1 MADLQLRVSLQ
12 ALDKATGPLR
22 RIMGAATGLK
32 DKLLQAEKGLRAMQ
46 RQQGLID
53 SLRQQQQA
61 TASARAEWRAASQ
74 RLEALRR
81 AQAGASQTTREQ
93 ARALKEAERN
103 VRTLHAARLRQ
114 LQALRQ
120 VRARMMDAGMQAGQA
135 ARHEARLKASM
146 QTATAAIEQKRRALE
161 RLNRIEQTKKRGAE
175 LARNMGLAGAGAWFA
190 GRAAL
195 SKAGGFLGAG
205 EEFEAQMSR
214 VQALTRLDKNSA
226 ELAALRTQARQLGA
240 DTMFSATEAA
250 EGQAFLGM
258 AGFDAKQIQAA
269 MPGLLDMAKAGD
281 TDLGRTADIGSN
293 ILGGFG
299 LAAEEMSRV
308 SDVLTQTMTTSNVT
322 LEMLGETM
330 KYVAP
335 QARAAGASLE
345 EMAAMT
351 GLLGNV
357 GIQSS
362 QAGTALRAMLLRLA
376 APTGKATKALAAL
389 KVQTADAQ
397 GNMRGIIDVLADVA
411 KATQGM
417 GSARRMG
424 YLKQIFGEEPASAVA
439 ELIDKAG
446 SGGITA
452 YLAKVRDSQGAAART
467 AQTMSDNMRGLRDEL
482 SSTWDNVRI
491 GFFDQIAPE
500 LKEWGQLLLG
510 FLRGLGDWVKNN
522 PATVK
527 WLARLA
533 VGFGVLATAAG
544 AVLVPLALVLAKVV
558 AVRYVF
564 SKLGLGLSLLG
575 GGFGQ
580 AAGGAGMLAS
590 AAVWLRGA
598 FGALLARLAP
608 LLAGI
613 SAAGV
618 AAFGGL
624 AVAGWLW
631 YRDFDNIMAGGS
643 ALLDDVV
650 NGEWRRLLGF
660 VPDLFRQA
668 LDGVGQ
674 ALQGTWIAD
683 MGAVLLGYLAE
694 IKARLGGWISELKN
708 WIPGEFLALGRDM
721 VQGLKNGITG
731 SMQAAKDAVQGLA
744 SKAVDWFKKPLGI
757 NSPSRVFAQLGG
769 WVSEGAALG
778 IARRA
783 PRVAKAAAAMAAL
796 PALAA
801 APALAATGP
810 ALGTGAGGVAM
821 QAAPAAIHVT
831 INAAPGQDAQ
841 AIARA
846 VSAELDRRERA
857 RAAGRFSRLTD
868 L

>member
-12 ALDKATGPLR
+12 ALDNATGPLR

-32 DKLLQAEKGLRAMQ
+32 DKLLAAEKGLRAMQ

-53 SLRQQQQA
+53 SLRRQQQA

-93 ARALKEAERN
+93 ARALKEAERH
-103 VRTLHAARLRQ
+103 VRSLHAARLRQ
-114 LQALRQ
+114 LQALQQ

-146 QTATAAIEQKRRALE
+146 QTATVAIEQKRRALE

-226 ELAALRTQARQLGA
+226 ELAALRAQARQLGA

-299 LAAEEMSRV
+299 LAAEEMGRV

-335 QARAAGASLE
+335 QARAVGASLE

-482 SSTWDNVRI
+482 SSAWDDVKI

-510 FLRGLGDWVKNN
+510 FLRGLGDWVKSN

-564 SKLGLGLSLLG
+564 GKLGLGLSLLG

-580 AAGGAGMLAS
+580 AAGGAGLLAR
-590 AAVWLRGA
+590 AAGWLRGA
-598 FGALLARLAP
+598 VARIAP
-608 LLAGI
+608 LLAGLG
-613 SAAGV
+613 AAG
-618 AAFGGL
+618 ALAFGGL

-643 ALLDDVV
+643 AILDDVV

-683 MGAVLLGYLAE
+683 MGAVLVGYLAE
-694 IKARLGGWISELKN
+694 IRAQLASWIAQVKS
-708 WIPGEFLALGRDM
+708 WIPGEFLQIGRDM

-731 SMQAAKDAVQGLA
+731 SMQAAKEAVQGLA
-744 SKAVDWFKKPLGI
+744 GKAVDWFKSPLQI
-757 NSPSRVFAQLGG
+757 HSPSRVFEQLGG
-769 WVSEGAALG
+769 FVSEGAALG

>member
-12 ALDKATGPLR
+12 ALDNATGPLR

-32 DKLLQAEKGLRAMQ
+32 DKLLAAEKGLRAMQ

-53 SLRQQQQA
+53 SLRRQQQA

-93 ARALKEAERN
+93 ARALKEAERH
-103 VRTLHAARLRQ
+103 VRSLHAARLRQ

-175 LARNMGLAGAGAWFA
+175 LARNMGLVGAGAWFA

-226 ELAALRTQARQLGA
+226 ELAALRAQARQLGA

-482 SSTWDNVRI
+482 SSAWDDVKI

-564 SKLGLGLSLLG
+564 GKLGLGLSLMG

-580 AAGGAGMLAS
+580 AAGGAGLLAR
-590 AAVWLRGA
+590 AAGWLRGA
-598 FGALLARLAP
+598 VARLAP
-608 LLAGI
+608 LLAGLG
-613 SAAGV
+613 AAG
-618 AAFGGL
+618 ALAFGGL

-631 YRDFDNIMAGGS
+631 YQDFDNIMAGGS

-683 MGAVLLGYLAE
+683 MGAVLVGYLAE
-694 IKARLGGWISELKN
+694 IRAQLASWIAQVKS
-708 WIPGEFLALGRDM
+708 WIPGEFLQIGRDM

-744 SKAVDWFKKPLGI
+744 GKAVDWFKSPLQI
-757 NSPSRVFAQLGG
+757 HSPSRVFEQLGG
-769 WVSEGAALG
+769 FVSEGAALG
-778 IARRA
+778 IAKRA

-810 ALGTGAGGVAM
+810 ALGTGGAVAM
-821 QAAPAAIHVT
+821 PPAAPAAIHVT

>member
-12 ALDKATGPLR
+12 ALDNATGPLR
-22 RIMGAATGLK
+22 RIMGAATGLR
-32 DKLLQAEKGLRAMQ
+32 DKLLAAEKGLRAMQ

-53 SLRQQQQA
+53 SLRRQQQA

-93 ARALKEAERN
+93 ARALKETERH
-103 VRTLHAARLRQ
+103 VRSLHAARLRQ

-120 VRARMMDAGMQAGQA
+120 VRARMLDAGMQAGQA

-146 QTATAAIEQKRRALE
+146 QTATVAIEQKRRALE

-195 SKAGGFLGAG
+195 SKAGSFLGAG

-226 ELAALRTQARQLGA
+226 ELAALRAQARQLGA

-482 SSTWDNVRI
+482 SSAWDDVKI

-510 FLRGLGDWVKNN
+510 FLRGLGEWVKEH

-564 SKLGLGLSLLG
+564 GKLGLGLSLMG

-580 AAGGAGMLAS
+580 AAGGAGLLAR
-590 AAVWLRGA
+590 AAGWLRGA
-598 FGALLARLAP
+598 VARLAP
-608 LLAGI
+608 LLAGV
-613 SAAGV
+613 SAGAV
-618 AAFGGL
+618 IAFGAL
-624 AVAGWLW
+624 AGAGWLW
-631 YRDFDNIMAGGS
+631 YRDWDNITAGLG
-643 ALLDDVV
+643 LMFDDLV
-650 NGEWRRLLGF
+650 NGKLAHVAGF
-660 VPDLFRQA
+660 IPYLFGRA
-668 LDGVGQ
+668 FDELKQ
-674 ALQGTWIAD
+674 ALQGTFLGD
-683 MGAVLLGYLAE
+683 VVAVLGSYMAE
-694 IKARLGGWISELKN
+694 IRNTLGGWISQMKS
-708 WIPGEFLALGRDM
+708 WIPAQFVQLGQDM

-731 SMQAAKDAVQGLA
+731 SLAQAKEAVTGLA
-744 SKAVDWFKKPLGI
+744 GKAVDWFKKPLGI

-778 IARRA
+778 IAKRA

-810 ALGTGAGGVAM
+810 ALGTGGAVAM
-821 QAAPAAIHVT
+821 PPAAPAAIHVT

>member
-22 RIMGAATGLK
+22 RIMGAATGLR
-32 DKLLQAEKGLRAMQ
+32 DKLLAAEKGLRAMQ

-53 SLRQQQQA
+53 SLRRQQQA

-93 ARALKEAERN
+93 ARALKEAERH
-103 VRTLHAARLRQ
+103 VRSLHAARLRQ

-175 LARNMGLAGAGAWFA
+175 LARNMGLVGAGAWFA

-226 ELAALRTQARQLGA
+226 ELAALRAQARQLGA

-482 SSTWDNVRI
+482 SSAWDDVKI

-564 SKLGLGLSLLG
+564 GKLGLGLSLMG

-580 AAGGAGMLAS
+580 AAVGAGLLAR
-590 AAVWLRGA
+590 AAGWLRGA
-598 FGALLARLAP
+598 VARLAP
-608 LLAGI
+608 LLAGLG
-613 SAAGV
+613 AAG
-618 AAFGGL
+618 ALAFGGL

-643 ALLDDVV
+643 LLLDDVV

-721 VQGLKNGITG
+721 VRGLRDGITG
-731 SMQAAKDAVQGLA
+731 SLAQAKEAVTGLA
-744 SKAVDWFKKPLGI
+744 GKAVDWFKKPLGI

-810 ALGTGAGGVAM
+810 ALGTGGAVAM
-821 QAAPAAIHVT
+821 PPAAPAAIHVT

>member
-53 SLRQQQQA
+53 SLRRQQQA

-93 ARALKEAERN
+93 ARALKEAERH
-103 VRTLHAARLRQ
+103 VRSLHAARLRQ

-226 ELAALRTQARQLGA
+226 ELAALRAQARQLGA

-299 LAAEEMSRV
+299 LAAEDMSRV

-482 SSTWDNVRI
+482 SSAWDDVKI

-558 AVRYVF
+558 AVRYVL
-564 SKLGLGLSLLG
+564 SKLGLGLSPLG

-580 AAGGAGMLAS
+580 AAGGAGLLAR
-590 AAVWLRGA
+590 AAGWLRGA
-598 FGALLARLAP
+598 VARLAP
-608 LLAGI
+608 LLAGLG
-613 SAAGV
+613 AAG
-618 AAFGGL
+618 ALAFGGL

-643 ALLDDVV
+643 LLLDDVV

-660 VPDLFRQA
+660 VPDMFRQA

-683 MGAVLLGYLAE
+683 MGAVLVGYLAE
-694 IKARLGGWISELKN
+694 IRAQLASWIAQVKS
-708 WIPGEFLALGRDM
+708 WIPGEFLQIGRDM

-731 SMQAAKDAVQGLA
+731 SMQAAKEAVQGLA
-744 SKAVDWFKKPLGI
+744 GKAVDWFKSPLQI
-757 NSPSRVFAQLGG
+757 HSPSRVFEQLGG
-769 WVSEGAALG
+769 FVSEGAALG

-801 APALAATGP
+801 APALAAPGP
-810 ALGTGAGGVAM
+810 MLGAGAGGVVM
-821 QAAPAAIHVT
+821 QAAPAAINVT

>member
-12 ALDKATGPLR
+12 ALDNATGPLR

-32 DKLLQAEKGLRAMQ
+32 DKLLAAEKGLRAMQ

-53 SLRQQQQA
+53 SLRRQQQA

-93 ARALKEAERN
+93 ARALKEAERH
-103 VRTLHAARLRQ
+103 VRSLHAARLRQ

-161 RLNRIEQTKKRGAE
+161 RLNRIEQPKKRGAE

-214 VQALTRLDKNSA
+214 VQALTRLDKGSA
-226 ELAALRTQARQLGA
+226 ELAALRAQARQLGA
-240 DTMFSATEAA
+240 NTMFSATEAA
-250 EGQAFLGM
+250 QGQAFLGM

-281 TDLGRTADIGSN
+281 MDLGRTADIASN

-299 LAAEEMSRV
+299 LKAEEMGRV
-308 SDVLTQTMTTSNVT
+308 SDVLTKTMTTSNVT

-482 SSTWDNVRI
+482 SSAWDDVKI

-510 FLRGLGDWVKNN
+510 FLRGLGEWVKEH

-564 SKLGLGLSLLG
+564 GKLGLGLSLLG

-580 AAGGAGMLAS
+580 AAGGVGLLARAAG
-590 AAVWLRGA
+590 WLRGA
-598 FGALLARLAP
+598 VARLAP
-608 LLAGI
+608 LLAGLG
-613 SAAGV
+613 AAG
-618 AAFGGL
+618 ALAFGGL

-650 NGEWRRLLGF
+650 NGEWRRSLGF

-683 MGAVLLGYLAE
+683 MGAVLVGYLAE
-694 IKARLGGWISELKN
+694 IRAQLASWIAQVKS
-708 WIPGEFLALGRDM
+708 WIPGEFLQIGRDM

-731 SMQAAKDAVQGLA
+731 SMQAAKEAVQGLA
-744 SKAVDWFKKPLGI
+744 GKAVDWFKSPLQI
-757 NSPSRVFAQLGG
+757 HSPSRVFEQLGG
-769 WVSEGAALG
+769 FVSEGAALG

-801 APALAATGP
+801 APALAAPGP
-810 ALGTGAGGVAM
+810 MLGTGTGAGGVAM

>member
-53 SLRQQQQA
+53 SLRRQQQA
-61 TASARAEWRAASQ
+61 TVSARAEWRAASQ

-93 ARALKEAERN
+93 ARALKEAERH
-103 VRTLHAARLRQ
+103 VRSLHAARLRQ

-146 QTATAAIEQKRRALE
+146 QTATVAIEQKRRALE

-226 ELAALRTQARQLGA
+226 ELAALRAQARQLGA

-299 LAAEEMSRV
+299 LAADEMSRV

-376 APTGKATKALAAL
+376 APTGKATKALATL

-452 YLAKVRDSQGAAART
+452 YLKTVQESQGAAART

-482 SSTWDNVRI
+482 SSAWDDVKI

-510 FLRGLGDWVKNN
+510 FLRGLGEWVKEH

-564 SKLGLGLSLLG
+564 GKLGLGLSLLG

-580 AAGGAGMLAS
+580 AAGGAGLLAR
-590 AAVWLRGA
+590 AAGWLRGA
-598 FGALLARLAP
+598 VARIAP
-608 LLAGI
+608 LLAGLG
-613 SAAGV
+613 AAG
-618 AAFGGL
+618 ALAFGGL

-721 VQGLKNGITG
+721 VRGLRDGITG
-731 SMQAAKDAVQGLA
+731 SLAQAKEAVTGLA
-744 SKAVDWFKKPLGI
+744 GKAVDWFKKPLGI

-801 APALAATGP
+801 APALAAPGP
-810 ALGTGAGGVAM
+810 MLGTGAGGVAM

>member
-22 RIMGAATGLK
+22 RIMGAATGLR
-32 DKLLQAEKGLRAMQ
+32 DKLLAAEKGLRAMQ

-53 SLRQQQQA
+53 SLRRQQQA

-93 ARALKEAERN
+93 ARALKEAERH
-103 VRTLHAARLRQ
+103 VRSLHAARLRQ

-175 LARNMGLAGAGAWFA
+175 LAQNMGLAGAGAWFV

-226 ELAALRTQARQLGA
+226 ELAALRAQARQLGA

-376 APTGKATKALAAL
+376 APTGKATKALATL

-482 SSTWDNVRI
+482 SSAWDEVKI

-564 SKLGLGLSLLG
+564 GKMGVGLSVLG

-580 AAGGAGMLAS
+580 AAGGAGLLAR
-590 AAVWLRGA
+590 AAGWLRGA
-598 FGALLARLAP
+598 VARLAP
-608 LLAGI
+608 LLAGLG
-613 SAAGV
+613 AAG
-618 AAFGGL
+618 ALAFGGL

-721 VQGLKNGITG
+721 VRGLRDGITG
-731 SMQAAKDAVQGLA
+731 SLAQAKEAVTGLA
-744 SKAVDWFKKPLGI
+744 GKAVDWFKKPLGI

-801 APALAATGP
+801 APALAAPGP
-810 ALGTGAGGVAM
+810 MLAAGAGGVAM

>member
-22 RIMGAATGLK
+22 RIMGAATGLR
-32 DKLLQAEKGLRAMQ
+32 DKLLAAEKGLRAMQ

-53 SLRQQQQA
+53 SLRRQQQA
-61 TASARAEWRAASQ
+61 TVSARAEWRAASQ

-93 ARALKEAERN
+93 ARALKEAERH
-103 VRTLHAARLRQ
+103 VRSLHAARLRQ

-120 VRARMMDAGMQAGQA
+120 VRARMLDAGMQAGQA

-226 ELAALRTQARQLGA
+226 ELAALRAQARQLGA

-299 LAAEEMSRV
+299 LAAEEMGRV

-482 SSTWDNVRI
+482 SSAWDDVKI

-510 FLRGLGDWVKNN
+510 FLRGLGEWVKEH

-527 WLARLA
+527 WMARLA

-564 SKLGLGLSLLG
+564 GKLGVGLSLLG

-580 AAGGAGMLAS
+580 AAGGAGLLAR
-590 AAVWLRGA
+590 AAGWLRGA
-598 FGALLARLAP
+598 VARLAP
-608 LLAGI
+608 LLAGLG
-613 SAAGV
+613 AAG
-618 AAFGGL
+618 ALAFGGL

-643 ALLDDVV
+643 AILDDVV

-721 VQGLKNGITG
+721 VRGLRDGITG
-731 SMQAAKDAVQGLA
+731 SLAQAKEAVTGLA
-744 SKAVDWFKKPLGI
+744 GKAVDWFKKPLGI

-801 APALAATGP
+801 APALAAPGP
-810 ALGTGAGGVAM
+810 MLGTGAGGAAM

>member
-12 ALDKATGPLR
+12 ALDNATGPLR

-32 DKLLQAEKGLRAMQ
+32 DKLLAAEKGLRAMQ

-53 SLRQQQQA
+53 SLRRQQQA
-61 TASARAEWRAASQ
+61 TVSARAEWRAASQ
-74 RLEALRR
+74 RLEELRR

-93 ARALKEAERN
+93 ARALKEAERH
-103 VRTLHAARLRQ
+103 VRSLHAARLRQ

-214 VQALTRLDKNSA
+214 VQALTRLDKGSA
-226 ELAALRTQARQLGA
+226 ELAALRAQARQLGA

-299 LAAEEMSRV
+299 LAAEEMGRV

-376 APTGKATKALAAL
+376 APTGKATKALATL

-452 YLAKVRDSQGAAART
+452 YLKTVQESQGAAART

-482 SSTWDNVRI
+482 SSAWDDVKI

-510 FLRGLGDWVKNN
+510 FLRGLGDWVKEH

-558 AVRYVF
+558 AGRYVF
-564 SKLGLGLSLLG
+564 GKLGLGLSLLG

-580 AAGGAGMLAS
+580 AAGGAGLLAR
-590 AAVWLRGA
+590 AAGWLRGA
-598 FGALLARLAP
+598 VARLAP
-608 LLAGI
+608 LLAGV
-613 SAAGV
+613 SAGAV
-618 AAFGGL
+618 IAFGAL
-624 AVAGWLW
+624 AGAGWLW
-631 YRDFDNIMAGGS
+631 YRDWDNITAGLG
-643 ALLDDVV
+643 LMFDDLV
-650 NGEWRRLLGF
+650 NGKLAHVAGF
-660 VPDLFRQA
+660 IPYLFGRA
-668 LDGVGQ
+668 FDELKQ
-674 ALQGTWIAD
+674 ALQGTFLGD
-683 MGAVLLGYLAE
+683 VVAVLGSYMAE
-694 IKARLGGWISELKN
+694 IRNTLGGWISQMKS
-708 WIPGEFLALGRDM
+708 WIPAQFVQLGRDM

-731 SMQAAKDAVQGLA
+731 SLAQAKEAVTGLA
-744 SKAVDWFKKPLGI
+744 GKAVDWFKSPLQI
-757 NSPSRVFAQLGG
+757 HSPSRVFEQLGG
-769 WVSEGAALG
+769 FVSEGAALG

>member
-22 RIMGAATGLK
+22 RIMGAATGLR
-32 DKLLQAEKGLRAMQ
+32 DKLLAAEKGLRAMQ

-53 SLRQQQQA
+53 SLRRQQQA

-93 ARALKEAERN
+93 ARALKEAERH
-103 VRTLHAARLRQ
+103 VRSLHAARLRQ

-175 LARNMGLAGAGAWFA
+175 LARNMGLVGAGAWFA

-226 ELAALRTQARQLGA
+226 ELAALRAQARQLGA

-299 LAAEEMSRV
+299 LAAEEMGRV

-452 YLAKVRDSQGAAART
+452 YLDKVRNSQGAAART
-467 AQTMSDNMRGLRDEL
+467 AQVMSDNVRGLRDEL
-482 SSTWDNVRI
+482 SSAWDDVRI

-510 FLRGLGDWVKNN
+510 FLRGLGEWVENN

-564 SKLGLGLSLLG
+564 GKLGLGLSLLG
-575 GGFGQ
+575 GGFRQ
-580 AAGGAGMLAS
+580 AAGGAGMLAR
-590 AAVWLRGA
+590 AAGA
-598 FGALLARLAP
+598 MKGAVARLAP
-608 LLAGI
+608 LLAGLG
-613 SAAGV
+613 AAG
-618 AAFGGL
+618 ALAFGGL

-643 ALLDDVV
+643 LLLDDVV

-660 VPDLFRQA
+660 VPDMFRQA

-683 MGAVLLGYLAE
+683 MGAVLVGYLAE
-694 IKARLGGWISELKN
+694 IRAQLASWIAQVKS
-708 WIPGEFLALGRDM
+708 WIPGEFLQIGRDM

-731 SMQAAKDAVQGLA
+731 SMQAAKEAVQGLA
-744 SKAVDWFKKPLGI
+744 GKAVDWFKSPLQI
-757 NSPSRVFAQLGG
+757 HSPSRVFEQLGG
-769 WVSEGAALG
+769 FVSEGAALG

-810 ALGTGAGGVAM
+810 ALGTGGAVAIPP
-821 QAAPAAIHVT
+821 AAPAAINVT

>member
-12 ALDKATGPLR
+12 ALDNATGPLR

-32 DKLLQAEKGLRAMQ
+32 DKLLAAEKGLRAMQ

-53 SLRQQQQA
+53 SLRRQQQA

-93 ARALKEAERN
+93 ARALKEAERH
-103 VRTLHAARLRQ
+103 VRSLHAARLRQ

-120 VRARMMDAGMQAGQA
+120 VRARMLDAGMQAGQA

-214 VQALTRLDKNSA
+214 VQALTRLDKGSA
-226 ELAALRTQARQLGA
+226 ELAALRAQARQLGA

-299 LAAEEMSRV
+299 LAAEEMGRV

-482 SSTWDNVRI
+482 SSAWDDVKI

-510 FLRGLGDWVKNN
+510 FLRGLGEWVKEH

-564 SKLGLGLSLLG
+564 GKLGLGLSMLG

-580 AAGGAGMLAS
+580 AAGGAGLLAR
-590 AAVWLRGA
+590 AAGWLQGA
-598 FGALLARLAP
+598 VARLAP
-608 LLAGI
+608 LLAGLG
-613 SAAGV
+613 AAG
-618 AAFGGL
+618 ALAFGGL

-721 VQGLKNGITG
+721 VRGLRDGITG
-731 SMQAAKDAVQGLA
+731 SLAQAKEAVTGLA
-744 SKAVDWFKKPLGI
+744 GKAVDWFKKPLGI

-801 APALAATGP
+801 APALAAPGP
-810 ALGTGAGGVAM
+810 MLGTGAGGVAM

>member
-46 RQQGLID
+46 RQQALID
-53 SLRQQQQA
+53 GLRRQQQA

-93 ARALKEAERN
+93 ARALKEAERS
-103 VRTLHAARLRQ
+103 VRNLHAARLRQ

-120 VRARMMDAGMQAGQA
+120 VRARMADAGMQAGQA
-135 ARHEARLKASM
+135 AVHEARLKTGM
-146 QTATAAIEQKRRALE
+146 QAAARAIDQKRRALE

-214 VQALTRLDKNSA
+214 VQALTRLDKGSA
-226 ELAALRTQARQLGA
+226 ELAALRAQARQLGA

-299 LAAEEMSRV
+299 LAAEEMGRV

-482 SSTWDNVRI
+482 SSAWDDVKI

-510 FLRGLGDWVKNN
+510 FLRGLGEWVKEH

-564 SKLGLGLSLLG
+564 GKLGVGLSLLG

-580 AAGGAGMLAS
+580 AAGGAGLLAR
-590 AAVWLRGA
+590 AAGWLRGA
-598 FGALLARLAP
+598 VARLAP
-608 LLAGI
+608 LLAGLG
-613 SAAGV
+613 AAG
-618 AAFGGL
+618 ALAFGGL

-683 MGAVLLGYLAE
+683 MGAVLVGYLAE
-694 IKARLGGWISELKN
+694 IRAQLASWIAKVKS
-708 WIPGEFLALGRDM
+708 WIPGEFLQIGRDM

-731 SMQAAKDAVQGLA
+731 SMQAAKEAVQGLA
-744 SKAVDWFKKPLGI
+744 GKAVDWFKSPLQI
-757 NSPSRVFAQLGG
+757 HSPSRVFEQLGG

-801 APALAATGP
+801 APALAAPGP
-810 ALGTGAGGVAM
+810 MLGAGAGGVAM

>member
-46 RQQGLID
+46 RQQALID
-53 SLRQQQQA
+53 SLRRQQQA

-74 RLEALRR
+74 RLDTLRR

-93 ARALKEAERN
+93 ARALKEAERH
-103 VRTLHAARLRQ
+103 VRSLHAARLRQ

-146 QTATAAIEQKRRALE
+146 QSATVAIEQKRRALE

-226 ELAALRTQARQLGA
+226 ELAALRAQARQLGA

-299 LAAEEMSRV
+299 LAAEDMSRV

-482 SSTWDNVRI
+482 SSAWDDVKI

-564 SKLGLGLSLLG
+564 GKLGLGLSMLG

-580 AAGGAGMLAS
+580 AAGGASLLAR
-590 AAVWLRGA
+590 AAGAIRGA
-598 FGALLARLAP
+598 VARLAP

-618 AAFGGL
+618 AAFVLL
-624 AVAGWLW
+624 AGAGWLW
-631 YRDFDNIMAGGS
+631 YRDWDNITAGLG
-643 ALLDDVV
+643 LMFDDLV
-650 NGEWRRLLGF
+650 NGKLAHVAGF
-660 VPDLFRQA
+660 IPYLFGRA
-668 LDGVGQ
+668 FDELKQ
-674 ALQGTWIAD
+674 ALQGTFLGD
-683 MGAVLLGYLAE
+683 VVAVLGSYMAE
-694 IKARLGGWISELKN
+694 IRNTLGGWISQMKS
-708 WIPGEFLALGRDM
+708 WIPAQFVQLGRDM
-721 VQGLKNGITG
+721 VQGLKDGITG
-731 SMQAAKDAVQGLA
+731 SLAQAKEAVTGLA
-744 SKAVDWFKKPLGI
+744 GKAVDWFKSPLQI
-757 NSPSRVFAQLGG
+757 HSPSRVFEQLGG
-769 WVSEGAALG
+769 FVSEGAALG
-778 IARRA
+778 IAKRA

-810 ALGTGAGGVAM
+810 ALGTGGAVAM
-821 QAAPAAIHVT
+821 PPAAPAAIHVT

>member
-46 RQQGLID
+46 RQQALID
-53 SLRQQQQA
+53 GLRRQQQA

-93 ARALKEAERN
+93 ARALKEAERH
-103 VRTLHAARLRQ
+103 VRSLHAARLRQ

-175 LARNMGLAGAGAWFA
+175 LARNMGLVGAGAWFA

-226 ELAALRTQARQLGA
+226 ELAALRAQARQLGA

-467 AQTMSDNMRGLRDEL
+467 AQVMSDNVRGLRDEL
-482 SSTWDNVRI
+482 GSAWDDVKI

-510 FLRGLGDWVKNN
+510 FLRGLGDWVKDN

-558 AVRYVF
+558 AVRYVL

-580 AAGGAGMLAS
+580 AAGGAGLLAR
-590 AAVWLRGA
+590 AAGWLRGA
-598 FGALLARLAP
+598 VARLAP
-608 LLAGI
+608 LLAGLG
-613 SAAGV
+613 AAG
-618 AAFGGL
+618 ALAFGGL

-683 MGAVLLGYLAE
+683 MGAVLVGYLAE
-694 IKARLGGWISELKN
+694 IRAQLASWIAQVKS
-708 WIPGEFLALGRDM
+708 WIPGEFLQIGRDM

-731 SMQAAKDAVQGLA
+731 SMQAAKEAVQGLA
-744 SKAVDWFKKPLGI
+744 GKAVDWFKSPLQI
-757 NSPSRVFAQLGG
+757 HSPSRVFEQLGG
-769 WVSEGAALG
+769 FVSEGAALG

-801 APALAATGP
+801 APALAAPGP
-810 ALGTGAGGVAM
+810 MLGTGAGGVAM

>member
-53 SLRQQQQA
+53 SLRRQQQA

-93 ARALKEAERN
+93 ARALKEAERH
-103 VRTLHAARLRQ
+103 VRSLHAARLRQ

-161 RLNRIEQTKKRGAE
+161 RLNRIEQTKKRGAA
-175 LARNMGLAGAGAWFA
+175 LAQNMGLAGAGAWFA

-226 ELAALRTQARQLGA
+226 EFAALRAQARQLGA

-269 MPGLLDMAKAGD
+269 MQGLLDMAKAGD

-452 YLAKVRDSQGAAART
+452 YLDKVRNSQGAAART
-467 AQTMSDNMRGLRDEL
+467 AQIMSDNMRGLRDEL
-482 SSTWDNVRI
+482 SSAWDDVKI

-564 SKLGLGLSLLG
+564 GKLGVGLSLLG

-580 AAGGAGMLAS
+580 AAGGAGLLAR
-590 AAVWLRGA
+590 AAGWLRGA
-598 FGALLARLAP
+598 VARLAP
-608 LLAGI
+608 LLAGLG
-613 SAAGV
+613 AAG
-618 AAFGGL
+618 ALAFGGL

-721 VQGLKNGITG
+721 VRGLRDGITG
-731 SMQAAKDAVQGLA
+731 SLAQAKEAVTGLA
-744 SKAVDWFKKPLGI
+744 GKAVDWFKKPLGI

-769 WVSEGAALG
+769 WVSDGAALG

-801 APALAATGP
+801 APALAANGP
-810 ALGTGAGGVAM
+810 ALASGGGQVV
-821 QAAPAAIHVT
+821 QAAPAAINIT

>member
-53 SLRQQQQA
+53 SLRRQQQA

-93 ARALKEAERN
+93 ARALKEAERH
-103 VRTLHAARLRQ
+103 VRSLHAARLRQ

-161 RLNRIEQTKKRGAE
+161 RLNRIERTKKRGAE

-226 ELAALRTQARQLGA
+226 EFAALRAQARQLGA

-250 EGQAFLGM
+250 QGQAFLGM

-281 TDLGRTADIGSN
+281 MDLGRTADIASN

-299 LAAEEMSRV
+299 LKAEEMGRV
-308 SDVLTQTMTTSNVT
+308 SDVLTKTMTTSNTT

-330 KYVAP
+330 SYAAPNARTAGISMEEVATM
-335 QARAAGASLE
+335 AGL
-345 EMAAMT
+345 M
-351 GLLGNV
+351 GNV

-362 QAGTALRAMLLRLA
+362 RAGTALRGGLSHLVAPAKAGAKAMKEL
-376 APTGKATKALAAL
+376 GIQ
-389 KVQTADAQ
+389 VADAQ
-397 GNMRGIIDVLADVA
+397 GNMRNANEILLDLA
-411 KATQGM
+411 KATEKM
-417 GSARRMG
+417 GNAKKLA
-424 YLKQIFGEEPASAVA
+424 YLKKIFGDEAVSGFV

-446 SGGITA
+446 SGGIAA
-452 YLAKVRDSQGAAART
+452 YLEKVRNSQGEAART
-467 AQTMSDNMRGLRDEL
+467 AQIMGDNIRGLRDEL
-482 SSTWDNVRI
+482 SSAWDDVKI
-491 GFFDQIAPE
+491 EVFDQIAPE

-510 FLRGLGDWVKNN
+510 FLRGLGEWVKEH

-564 SKLGLGLSLLG
+564 GKLGLGLSLLG
-575 GGFGQ
+575 GGFRQ
-580 AAGGAGMLAS
+580 AAGGAGLLAR
-590 AAVWLRGA
+590 AAGWLRGA
-598 FGALLARLAP
+598 VARLAP
-608 LLAGI
+608 LLAGLG
-613 SAAGV
+613 AAG
-618 AAFGGL
+618 ALAFGGL

-643 ALLDDVV
+643 LLLDDVV

-683 MGAVLLGYLAE
+683 MGAVLVGYLAE
-694 IKARLGGWISELKN
+694 IRAQLASWIAQVKS
-708 WIPGEFLALGRDM
+708 WIPGEFLQIGRDM

-744 SKAVDWFKKPLGI
+744 SKAVDWFKSPLQI
-757 NSPSRVFAQLGG
+757 HSPSRVFEQLGG
-769 WVSEGAALG
+769 FVSEGAALG

-801 APALAATGP
+801 APALAAPGP
-810 ALGTGAGGVAM
+810 MLGTGAGGVAM

>member
-53 SLRQQQQA
+53 SLRQQRDV
-61 TASARAEWRAASQ
+61 TAKTRAEWQAASQ
-74 RLEALRR
+74 RLQQLRR
-81 AQAGASQTTREQ
+81 AQAGASQTTKEQ
-93 ARALKEAERN
+93 AQALKDAEKSARSL
-103 VRTLHAARLRQ
+103 RAEHIRQMKTLE
-114 LQALRQ
+114 Q
-120 VRARMMDAGMQAGQA
+120 VRQRMNTAGVHAHQA
-135 ARHEARLKASM
+135 AAHEARLKASM

-161 RLNRIEQTKKRGAE
+161 RLNRIEQTKKRGAA
-175 LARNMGLAGAGAWFA
+175 LAQNMGLAGAGAWFA

-226 ELAALRTQARQLGA
+226 ELAALRAQARQLGA

-299 LAAEEMSRV
+299 LAAEEMGRV

-482 SSTWDNVRI
+482 SSAWDEVKI

-564 SKLGLGLSLLG
+564 GKLGLGLSLLG

-580 AAGGAGMLAS
+580 AAGGASLLAR
-590 AAVWLRGA
+590 AAGA
-598 FGALLARLAP
+598 IKGAVARLAP
-608 LLAGI
+608 LLAGV
-613 SAAGV
+613 SAGAV
-618 AAFGGL
+618 IAFGAL
-624 AVAGWLW
+624 AGAGWLW
-631 YRDFDNIMAGGS
+631 YRDWDNITAGLG
-643 ALLDDVV
+643 LMFDDLV
-650 NGEWRRLLGF
+650 NGKLAHVAGF
-660 VPDLFRQA
+660 IPYLFGRA
-668 LDGVGQ
+668 FDELKQ
-674 ALQGTWIAD
+674 ALQGTFLGD
-683 MGAVLLGYLAE
+683 VVAVLGSYMAE
-694 IKARLGGWISELKN
+694 IRNTLGGWISQMKS
-708 WIPGEFLALGRDM
+708 WIPAQFVQLGRDM

-731 SMQAAKDAVQGLA
+731 SLAQAKEAVTGLA
-744 SKAVDWFKKPLGI
+744 GKAVDWFKSPLQI
-757 NSPSRVFAQLGG
+757 HSPSRVFEQLGG
-769 WVSEGAALG
+769 FVSEGAALG
-778 IARRA
+778 IAKRA

-801 APALAATGP
+801 APALAAPGP
-810 ALGTGAGGVAM
+810 MLGTGAGGVAM